1 MLRRPPRSTRTD
13 TLFPYTTLFR
23 SRLPLAAHGARGA
36 LHAVEQARLLH
47 DGLVLFQDLDLPP
60 GLLLDGLLHE
70 ADRVHVLGLRARA
83 QRPAGRAHREVNVG
97 AHRAFVNVAVAGAE
111 IAQDGASL
119 AQEQKRTRLNT
130 R

>member
-47 DGLVLFQDLDLPP
+47 DGPALFQDLDLPP

-70 ADRVHVLGLRARA
+70 ADRVHVLGLRSRA
-83 QRPAGRAHREVNVG
+83 QRPAGTAHLLVHDG
-97 AHRAFVNVAVAGAE
+97 AHRCFVDDAVAGAAVVLE
-111 IAQDGASL
+111 VAQL
-119 AQEQKRTRLNT
+119 AARGPHRKDEA
-130 R
+130 